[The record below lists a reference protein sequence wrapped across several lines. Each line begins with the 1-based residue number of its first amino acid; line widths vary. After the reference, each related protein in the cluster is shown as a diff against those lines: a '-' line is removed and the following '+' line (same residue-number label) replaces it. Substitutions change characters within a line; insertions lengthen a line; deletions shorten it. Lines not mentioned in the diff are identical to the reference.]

1 MGLLHQHSRSPS
13 RLAAPSPL
21 EIHTG
26 GATRTSLGRV
36 HAIDPENL
44 ELELVRRKKIQQ
56 PIGHSSNWH
65 CADSP
70 NVAQNDALQLLQR
83 IDGLHLKHNRTYG
96 PKPNPVRIPAHLTI
110 RI

>member
-1 MGLLHQHSRSPS
+1 LHHLSRSIP
-13 RLAAPSPL
+13 AVQL
-21 EIHTG
+21 EHRSDVCI
-26 GATRTSLGRV
+26 
-36 HAIDPENL
+36 AIDRENL

-65 CADSP
+65 CASSP

-83 IDGLHLKHNRTYG
+83 IDGLHLEHKRTYG